1 MDISRTHHADQAV
14 HLTDLVR
21 LKFVNQRFGTLRKR
35 VVRLMSPDGPS
46 TDGGRKARQSIVL
59 MPEDGELGGA
69 IVCGWLD
76 VFRRV
81 AELKTFHIVAAA
93 FQDRYG
99 MSIDISKTEY
109 QRMLDMMLEFLRGLQ
124 IDARMAIAQR
134 GRTIIND
141 RPAPTPLPAIIK
153 RPETSE
159 RLALIAGGALLGFSV
174 CYALFAL
181 GVL

>member
-1 MDISRTHHADQAV
+1 MDVSRTHHADQAV
-14 HLTDLVR
+14 HLVDLVR

-59 MPEDGELGGA
+59 VPEDSDAGGA

-76 VFRRV
+76 VFRHT
-81 AELKTFHIVAAA
+81 AELKTYAIVGAA
-93 FQDRYG
+93 FQERYG
-99 MSIDISKTEY
+99 MAIDISKTEY

-124 IDARMAIAQR
+124 IDARMAIATR
-134 GRTIIND
+134 SKTVVAERPV
-141 RPAPTPLPAIIK
+141 PAPVPAIK
-153 RPETSE
+153 RSELSE
-159 RLALIAGGALLGFSV
+159 RMALIAGGALLGFSL